1 LEFISLLGAHLGKH
15 TFGTDLQGA
24 GGYGVSPLDLP
35 HLQYLRH
42 QHALMNNGGHI
53 AYSRSIM
60 GREVPQKSTT
70 EGSALE
76 HVAAIARSE
85 KIYTAIYPDG
95 NLQADEGC

>member
-1 LEFISLLGAHLGKH
+1 
-15 TFGTDLQGA
+15 
-24 GGYGVSPLDLP
+24 
-35 HLQYLRH
+35 
-42 QHALMNNGGHI
+42 MNNGGHI

-85 KIYTAIYPDG
+85 KRYTAIYPDG